1 MKKKLIIGFATLSLL
16 AGIAGALS
24 EYRVKEVSAAVFT
37 TSTTE
42 SLASLPETKNVAP
55 TISGQKNWEVYQ
67 GEKLN
72 VLEGVSAQTQSGQPA
87 KVFASKYSTSEVKQQ
102 EVIIT
107 ARDSDG
113 NLATETIIVNVKPV
127 EIKAEPTPTTI
138 EDTVAPTEEVIEP
151 VYIAPV
157 KEEKTVVQEQVVY
170 QEQPVT
176 PNWQSYTMYLG
187 GISIPYQNAGE
198 GSGQSVIDANRNMI
212 ATFGGATVQ
221 SPNDGINT
229 HFIGH
234 NPGIFNILFSLGIGS
249 EVVVT
254 DANSVPSTY
263 IVGNIFEVDDYG
275 TNVATNQNYVDYI
288 LDPGTE
294 ERITLQTCIN
304 QDINLVVVA
313 FPA

>member
-1 MKKKLIIGFATLSLL
+1 MKMNLMIGFATLSLL
-16 AGIAGALS
+16 TGVTGALS
-24 EYRVKEVSAAVFT
+24 EYKVKEVNTTVKT
-37 TSTTE
+37 TSTVDSVGQFPITKTE
-42 SLASLPETKNVAP
+42 AP
-55 TISGQKNWEVYQ
+55 VISGEKNWDVYQ
-67 GEKLN
+67 GDKLD
-72 VLEGVSAQTQSGQPA
+72 VLKGVSAKTNSGQST
-87 KVFASKYSTSEVKQQ
+87 KVYASSYSTSEVKKQ
-102 EVIIT
+102 EVTLT
-107 ARDSDG
+107 ARDTNG
-113 NLATETIIVNVKPV
+113 IIATEIITVNVKPAEVIDDIQSAPTEQDAIQVV
-127 EIKAEPTPTTI
+127 EQTPTTYVAQ
-138 EDTVAPTEEVIEP
+138 TVQETP
-151 VYIAPV
+151 
-157 KEEKTVVQEQVVY
+157 VVQEQVAY
-170 QEQPVT
+170 EEAHAT
-176 PNWQSYTMYLG
+176 PTWQAYTMYLG

-198 GSGQSVIDANRNMI
+198 SSGQALIDSNRNMI

-234 NPGIFNILFSLGIGS
+234 NPGIFSILFSLRIGS

-254 DANSVPSTY
+254 DSSSTPSTY

-275 TNVATNQNYVDYI
+275 TNLTTNENYVDYI